1 MMIRN
6 NIQTCLFFLLSAF
19 LILAVSCKKNDIET
33 IKALTSESNLPD
45 VTGYDI
51 QMTYTDSGML
61 KGKVLAPE
69 VLQYNNKE
77 EPYYEFPKGMK
88 AVFYD
93 SLGRQTSFIQAKFAI
108 YYSKKDLWEGRNHV
122 YGENQVTGQKIETEQ
137 LFWDHKEQRIYSDKF
152 SKITNPD
159 GVFTGENGFEAK
171 ENLTQFR
178 MTGYKGEVLVNDTPA
193 EDNPGM

>member
-1 MMIRN
+1 MTIQK
-6 NIQTCLFFLLSAF
+6 NIKISGLIAIWVF
-19 LILAVSCKKNDIET
+19 LIIASSCKNDIET

-51 QMTYTDSGML
+51 QMSYTDSGLL

-93 SLGRQTSFIQAKFAI
+93 SLGRQTSFIQARFAI

-137 LFWDHKEQRIYSDKF
+137 LFWNHKEERIYSDKF

-171 ENLTQFR
+171 ENLTHFR
-178 MTGYKGEVLVNDTPA
+178 MNGYQGEVLVNDTPA
-193 EDNPGM
+193 ENDTGM

>member
-1 MMIRN
+1 MT
-6 NIQTCLFFLLSAF
+6 IQKKIKISGLILLWAF
-19 LILAVSCKKNDIET
+19 LIIAASCKNDIET
-33 IKALTSESNLPD
+33 VKALTSESNLPD

-51 QMTYTDSGML
+51 QMSYTDSGML

-122 YGENQVTGQKIETEQ
+122 YGENQVSGEKIETEQ
-137 LFWDHKEQRIYSDKF
+137 LFWDHKQQRIYSDKF
-152 SKITNPD
+152 STITKPD
-159 GVFTGENGFEAK
+159 GVFIGENGFEAR
-171 ENLTQFR
+171 ENLTQLR
-178 MTGYKGEVLVNDTPA
+178 MNGYRGEILVND
-193 EDNPGM
+193 NPDENDTGM